1 MTAKPLPLRLLPGSL
16 GVFFG
21 RHPRLGL
28 PQPDRVAEDRVAP
41 VHLVR
46 LRGAAG
52 QVEAADVPAAEEAEG
67 MRAHSLLLPAP
78 KT

>member
-1 MTAKPLPLRLLPGSL
+1 MTAKPLPLRLLPGRDKGL
-16 GVFFG
+16 
-21 RHPRLGL
+21 PRLGL

-46 LRGAAG
+46 QRGAAG

-67 MRAHSLLLPAP
+67 MREHSLLLPAP